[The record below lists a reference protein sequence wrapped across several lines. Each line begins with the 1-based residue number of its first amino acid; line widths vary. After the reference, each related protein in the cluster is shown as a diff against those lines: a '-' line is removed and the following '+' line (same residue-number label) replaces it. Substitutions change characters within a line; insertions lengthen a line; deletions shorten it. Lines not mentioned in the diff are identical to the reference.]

1 MAFDLRCLQVADA
14 AGLARRLTSGMTDLP
29 ANRESALP
37 VLQRRFDAANLRVQI
52 KTALVCG
59 HDFVLFA
66 LAN

>member
-1 MAFDLRCLQVADA
+1 
-14 AGLARRLTSGMTDLP
+14 MTDLP